1 MSRTLTPPLRSP
13 RNRAARRPPS
23 AVESLQDTPLRRAA
37 LPAPRRPRRAPGPAS
52 ARACLLGGAALLAL
66 AGGQASAQGPGKL
79 RDVVKGSTAPQAPV
93 DDGLG
98 PQDVY
103 IQSDV
108 LIDDRDAKTVTAD
121 GSVEARY
128 QGRTL
133 RAKHVIYD
141 TVTGAAH
148 ATGDVVVINADGTT
162 QYGQDVQLDD
172 QMRTAVALGFAARL
186 QQNVTLAAGAAIR
199 RSEEVTELK
208 QAVYTPC
215 PFCKPD
221 GVTPITPTWS
231 VRASRIVQDR
241 RHHVIY
247 YRNAVILVRGVPVAF
262 FPVFWHPD
270 PSTPRRSGLLAPRI
284 AYSKR
289 RGFSYEQGYLQTLG
303 PSTDLVV
310 EPQINTSVNPLLNVG
325 LTRRFYSGD
334 LELRG
339 GYTHERLFDSHTKYD
354 DNTNRSYLLARGR
367 FDLSD
372 TWDWGFGAERV
383 TDPTFFRRYNV
394 ERIYINRGDFPADT
408 DRLISQL
415 FTSRQDDQSYVSVAA
430 LDFQSIRQNGT
441 ATVTENGQPTTRATF
456 ESSKAFPIV
465 GPLIE
470 ARWQPR
476 IDVFGGRVSGQFS
489 AVVLTRNNAV
499 YSATDPLGITS
510 NGAQR
515 LTTSGFPDLATA
527 LLAQTPAGGQALS
540 YTDERRASGVLN
552 WTRELTLYGGVRVQ
566 PFLQARGDFY
576 SLANPQLAT
585 APTATNPGGVVAGS
599 DTIGRA
605 LGTVGTTISWPLL
618 RQVGTSSLIL
628 EPIAQL
634 ALSPHEGTRSNLPN
648 EDSVAFE
655 FDETNLFSFNRFPGF
670 DEVEG
675 GARANVGGR
684 ANWILSEGRSAT
696 LTVGRVF
703 RTQPDSTFGVGSGLR
718 TDASDWVVAATVTP
732 YPGISAFTR
741 SRLDKDDFSLH
752 REEAGLDV
760 GYARASGSLRYSYN
774 ENGLFVDANGVVR
787 TGKTQDATV
796 SFQAFPLQHWGVAIN
811 ATRDLEQK
819 LTPVSQFS
827 LIYRDDCIRVD
838 VVYTHDETYAAAIGA
853 SNSVQ
858 VRLTLATLGD
868 TSQTGRP
875 VRETR

>member
-1 MSRTLTPPLRSP
+1 MSPPLTQASRSR
-13 RNRAARRPPS
+13 RNAAARCAPPL
-23 AVESLQDTPLRRAA
+23 VESLQDTAVRRAA
-37 LPAPRRPRRAPGPAS
+37 SSVPPWPRRRSRLASVRAL
-52 ARACLLGGAALLAL
+52 LLGGAAVLAL
-66 AGGQASAQGPGKL
+66 GAGPARAQGPLKL
-79 RDVVKGSTAPQAPV
+79 RDAVKSAPQAPV

-98 PQDVY
+98 PQDVF
-103 IQSDV
+103 IQADS
-108 LIDDRDAKTVTAD
+108 LTDDRDRKLVTAD

-133 RAKHVIYD
+133 RAKHVVYD

-162 QYGQDVQLDD
+162 EYGQDVQLDD
-172 QMRTAVALGFAARL
+172 QMRTGVALGFAARL
-186 QQNVTLAAGAAIR
+186 QQNVTLAAGASVR
-199 RSEEVTELK
+199 RSDEVTELR

-221 GVTPITPTWS
+221 GVTPITPTWAVHATS
-231 VRASRIVQDR
+231 ITQDR

-247 YRNAVILVRGVPVAF
+247 YRNAVIVVHGVPVLF

-303 PSTDLVV
+303 PSTDLVI
-310 EPQINTSVNPLLNVG
+310 EPQINTAVNPLLNVG

-334 LELRG
+334 LELRA
-339 GYTHERLFDSHTKYD
+339 GYTHERLFDSHEKYD
-354 DNTNRSYLLARGR
+354 VDTNRSYLLARGR

-408 DRLISQL
+408 DRLISQVY
-415 FTSRQDDQSYVSVAA
+415 TARQDDQSYVSVAA
-430 LDFQSIRQNGT
+430 LDFQSIRQDGT
-441 ATVTENGQPTTRATF
+441 TTVTENGQPTTRATF
-456 ESSKAFPIV
+456 ETSKAFPIV

-470 ARWQPR
+470 ARWQPKL
-476 IDVFGGRVSGQFS
+476 DVFGGRVSGEFS
-489 AVVLTRNNAV
+489 GVVLTRNNAV
-499 YSATDPLGITS
+499 YSATDPLGVTS
-510 NGAQR
+510 NGVQR
-515 LTTSGFPDLATA
+515 LLTSGYPDLATA
-527 LLAQTPAGGQALS
+527 LLAQTPANGQALS
-540 YTDERRASGVLN
+540 YSDERRASGVLN
-552 WTRELTLYGGVRVQ
+552 WTRELTLYGGVRVV
-566 PFLQARGDFY
+566 PYLQARGDFY
-576 SLANPQLAT
+576 SLSNPVLAT
-585 APTATNPGGVVAGS
+585 AATATTAASVAKS
-599 DTIGRA
+599 DDIIGRA

-634 ALSPHEGTRSNLPN
+634 AVSPHEGTRSNLPN

-670 DEVEG
+670 DAYEG

-684 ANWILSEGRSAT
+684 ANWLWGTGRSAT
-696 LTVGRVF
+696 FTVGRVF
-703 RTQPDSTFGVGSGLR
+703 RTQPDTTFGVGSGLR

-732 YPGISAFTR
+732 YPGVTAFTR
-741 SRLDKDDFSLH
+741 SRLDKDDFSIH

-774 ENGLFVDANGVVR
+774 ENGLFVGANGVIQ
-787 TGKTQDATV
+787 TGKTEDATV
-796 SFQAFPLQHWGVAIN
+796 SFQAFPLQHWGVAVN
-811 ATRDLEQK
+811 ATRDLQQK

-838 VVYTHDETYAAAIGA
+838 VVYTHDETYAAAIGS

>member
-1 MSRTLTPPLRSP
+1 MSRPLTPAP
-13 RNRAARRPPS
+13 RTPRYRAARRPPFV
-23 AVESLQDTPLRRAA
+23 VESLQDPPVRRAA
-37 LPAPRRPRRAPGPAS
+37 LPAPRSPRRAFGPAS
-52 ARACLLGGAALLAL
+52 ARAWLLGGVALLAL
-66 AGGQASAQGPGKL
+66 VGGQAHAQGPGKL
-79 RDVVKGSTAPQAPV
+79 RDAVKGSGLPQAPV

-103 IQSDV
+103 IQADV
-108 LIDDRDAKTVTAD
+108 MTDDRDRKLVTAD

-162 QYGQDVQLDD
+162 EYGQDVQLDD
-172 QMRTAVALGFAARL
+172 QMRTAVALGFAARM
-186 QQNVTLAAGAAIR
+186 QQNVTLAAGASIR
-199 RSEEVTELK
+199 RSDEVTELK

-221 GVTPITPTWS
+221 GVTPISPTWS
-231 VRASRIVQDR
+231 VHASRIVQDR

-247 YRNAVILVRGVPVAF
+247 YRNAVIWVHGVPVAY

-303 PSTDLVV
+303 PSTDLVI
-310 EPQINTSVNPLLNVG
+310 EPQINTAVNPLLNVG

-334 LELRG
+334 LEVRG
-339 GYTHERLFDSHTKYD
+339 GYTHERLFDSHEKYD
-354 DNTNRSYLLARGR
+354 VDTDRSYILARGR

-415 FTSRQDDQSYVSVAA
+415 FTARQDDQSYVSVAA

-441 ATVTENGQPTTRATF
+441 ATVVENGVPTTRATF
-456 ESSKAFPIV
+456 EASKAFPVV

-470 ARWQPR
+470 ARWQPA
-476 IDVFGGRVSGQFS
+476 IDVLGGRVSGELS

-499 YSATDPLGITS
+499 YSATDPLNVIS

-515 LTTSGFPDLATA
+515 LPTAVGMTVAQELA
-527 LLAQTPAGGQALS
+527 LSTPANGQALS

-552 WTRELTLYGGVRVQ
+552 WTRELTFYGGVRVQ

-576 SLANPQLAT
+576 SLGNPLLSTAAT
-585 APTATNPGGVVAGS
+585 ATTPGVVAPSS

-618 RQVGTSSLIL
+618 RQVGNSSLIL

-634 ALSPHEGTRSNLPN
+634 AVSPHEGTRSNLPN

-684 ANWILSEGRSAT
+684 ANWLWGVGRSAT
-696 LTVGRVF
+696 FTVGRVF
-703 RTQPDSTFGVGSGLR
+703 RTQPDTTFDVGSGLR
-718 TDASDWVVAATVTP
+718 SDASDWVVAATVTP

-760 GYARASGSLRYSYN
+760 GYARALGSLRYSYN
-774 ENGLFVDANGVVR
+774 ENGLFVDPTGVVR
-787 TGKTQDATV
+787 TGKTEDATV

-827 LIYRDDCIRVD
+827 LIYRDDCVRVD
-838 VVYTHDETYAAAIGA
+838 VVYTHDETYAAAIGS

-875 VRETR
+875 IRETR